1 MEVATGTD
9 KRVGLA
15 ALFGVLGLAGALV
28 MFVAALGEDQLLSG
42 WGFAGAMLFAT
53 LLVAALHLYD

>member
-1 MEVATGTD
+1 MATSERSD

-15 ALFGVLGLAGALV
+15 ALFAVLGLAGALV
-28 MFVAALGEDQLLSG
+28 MLVSALNHQQLLSG
-42 WGFAGAMLFAT
+42 WGFAGAMLFGA

>member
-1 MEVATGTD
+1 METATGTD

-15 ALFGVLGLAGALV
+15 ALFGALGLAGALV
-28 MFVAALGEDQLLSG
+28 MLVGGLSEDQLLSG
-42 WGFAGAMLFAT
+42 VGFAGAMLFAA